1 MDKETITQKLKE
13 NIIYGFKN
21 PFDAGVSIA
30 LYIVGVTAGVWCV
43 LAALGLAMSM
53 IGPAVKVF

>member
-30 LYIVGVTAGVWCV
+30 LYIVGVTAGVWC
-43 LAALGLAMSM
+43 ALQ
-53 IGPAVKVF
+53 